1 MKLLDK
7 AESAIYKAGR
17 GLAVNTRKA
26 KLKNHDFTIISNT
39 CVGGVMTHFVGEQ
52 FRSPTV
58 NLIIWEE
65 QFLAFC
71 KHLKEYA
78 NCPVERLT
86 EDEEKK
92 FEAMSYP
99 KGVLRGGELPDIYLL
114 FVHYKSFEEAKQKW
128 EERYKRINYDNLYIV
143 MDRGI
148 EARDE
153 ILDEFNAL
161 PYEHKVIFTH
171 KTDPERWPCNFK
183 FDGYTPEKFKSGLL
197 YNNIRKGLETYAVM
211 DEFDFVTWLN
221 DGTIQRTPEF

>member
-1 MKLLDK
+1 
-7 AESAIYKAGR
+7 
-17 GLAVNTRKA
+17 
-26 KLKNHDFTIISNT
+26 
-39 CVGGVMTHFVGEQ
+39 MTHFVGEQ

-221 DGTIQRTPEF
+221 DGTIQRNPEF

>member
-1 MKLLDK
+1 MKILDK
-7 AESAIYKAGR
+7 AEKALNKAGR
-17 GLAVNTRKA
+17 ALAINTRKA

-78 NCPVERLT
+78 NCPVEKLT
-86 EDEEKK
+86 EEEEKK
-92 FEAMSYP
+92 YEAMNYP
-99 KGVLRGGELPDIYLL
+99 KGVLRGGELPDIFLL

-128 EERYKRINYDNLYIV
+128 EERYKRINYDKLYIV

-171 KTDPERWPCNFK
+171 KLDAKRWPCNFK
-183 FDGYTPEKFKSGLL
+183 FDGYTEEKFKSGLL
-197 YNNIRKGLETYAVM
+197 YNNIRRGLETYAVM

-221 DGTIQRTPEF
+221 EGTIQRNPDF

>member
-1 MKLLDK
+1 MRIVDK
-7 AESAIYKAGR
+7 AKIAIEKAGR
-17 GLAVNTRKA
+17 GLAINKRKA

-65 QFLAFC
+65 QFLTFC
-71 KHLKEYA
+71 THLKEYA
-78 NCPVERLT
+78 ACPVERLT
-86 EDEEKK
+86 EAEEK
-92 FEAMSYP
+92 ELETLPYP
-99 KGVLRGGELPDIYLL
+99 KGVLRGGEFPDILLL

-128 EERYKRINYDNLYIV
+128 EERYRRINYDNLYIV

-148 EARDE
+148 EASDE
-153 ILDEFNAL
+153 IIDAFHAL

-171 KTDPERWPCNFK
+171 KEDLKRWPCSFK
-183 FDGYTPEKFKSGLL
+183 FTDYTPERFKSGLL
-197 YNNIRKGLETYAVM
+197 YQNIRKGFRTYAVV

-221 DGTIQRTPEF
+221 EGTIQKNPDY

>member
-1 MKLLDK
+1 MKIIDK
-7 AESAIYKAGR
+7 AESAIGKVGR
-17 GLAVNTRKA
+17 ALAINKRKA
-26 KLKNHDFTIISNT
+26 RLKNHDFTIISNT

-78 NCPVERLT
+78 DCPVERLT
-86 EDEEKK
+86 EEEEKK
-92 FEAMSYP
+92 FAAMSYP
-99 KGVLRGGELPDIYLL
+99 KGVLRGGELPDVFLL

-148 EARDE
+148 EAHDE

-171 KTDPERWPCNFK
+171 KLDPERWPCNFK
-183 FDGYTPEKFKSGLL
+183 FDGYTEEKFVSGLL
-197 YNNIRKGLETYAVM
+197 YNNIRRGLETYAVM

-221 DGTIQRTPEF
+221 DGTIQRNPDF